1 VESAA
6 RLSTLRLKQSKE
18 LLMTS
23 ANRPSISFEFFPTKT
38 EAGHEKLL
46 ATARRLAEYKP
57 DFFSCTYG
65 AGGSTRDRTLNTVLQ
80 LDGEVKVPTAPHLSC
95 VGDSKQELRELLNLY
110 KNAGIKRIVALRGD
124 LPSGMGMASGEL
136 RYANELV
143 EFIRA
148 ETGDHFHIEIAAYP
162 EMHPQ
167 ARNFEDDL
175 ANFVRKARAGASS
188 AITQYFFNADCY
200 FYFVE
205 RVRKL
210 GVETPIVPGIMPIT
224 NYSKLA
230 RFSDACGAEIPR
242 WMRKQLESYGDDMDS
257 IQAFGTQVI
266 SEMCEKLLAGG
277 APGLHFYTL
286 NQAEPSLA
294 IWDNLGLSR

>member
-1 VESAA
+1 
-6 RLSTLRLKQSKE
+6 
-18 LLMTS
+18 MTS
-23 ANRPSISFEFFPTKT
+23 SRPAISFEFFPTKT
-38 EAGHEKLL
+38 DAGHEKLL
-46 ATARRLAEYKP
+46 ATARQLAEYQP

-95 VGDSKQELRELLNLY
+95 VGDSKAELRALLERY
-110 KNAGIKRIVALRGD
+110 KNAGIRRIVALRGD
-124 LPSGMGMASGEL
+124 LPSGMGMSGGGEL
-136 RYANELV
+136 RYANDLV

-148 ETGDHFHIEIAAYP
+148 ETGDHFHIEVAAYP

-167 ARNFEDDL
+167 ARNLEDDL
-175 ANFVRKARAGASS
+175 ANFVRKARAGADS
-188 AITQYFFNADCY
+188 AITQYFFNADSY

-205 RVRKL
+205 RVRRM
-210 GVETPIVPGIMPIT
+210 GVELPIIPGIMPIT

-230 RFSDACGAEIPR
+230 RFSDACGAELPR
-242 WMRKQLESYGDDMDS
+242 WVRKQLEAYGDDLQS
-257 IQAFGTQVI
+257 IQAFGEQVVTQ
-266 SEMCEKLLAGG
+266 MCERLLEGG

-294 IWDNLGLSR
+294 IRNNLGFAR

>member
-1 VESAA
+1 MSQE
-6 RLSTLRLKQSKE
+6 RRY
-18 LLMTS
+18 
-23 ANRPSISFEFFPTKT
+23 SFEFFPAKT

-46 ATARRLAEYKP
+46 NTARQLATYKP

-80 LDGEVKVPTAPHLSC
+80 LDGEVKIPTAPHLSC
-95 VGDSKQELRELLNLY
+95 VGDSKAELRELLGLY
-110 KNAGIKRIVALRGD
+110 KTAGIQRIVALRGD

-143 EFIRA
+143 SFIRE

-167 ARNFEDDL
+167 ARNFEADL
-175 ANFVRKARAGASS
+175 ANFVRKAKAGANS
-188 AITQYFFNADCY
+188 AMTQYFFNADSY

-205 RVRKL
+205 RVQRM
-210 GVETPIVPGIMPIT
+210 GVDIPVVPGIMPIT

-242 WMRKQLESYGDDMDS
+242 WVRKQLESYGDDAES
-257 IQAFGTQVI
+257 IRAYGEQVI
-266 SEMCEKLLAGG
+266 SEMCERLLQGG

-294 IWDNLGLSR
+294 IWNNLQLPR

>member
-1 VESAA
+1 MSHT
-6 RLSTLRLKQSKE
+6 RSHSF
-18 LLMTS
+18 
-23 ANRPSISFEFFPTKT
+23 SFEFFPTKT
-38 EAGHEKLL
+38 DAGHEKLL
-46 ATARRLAEYKP
+46 ATARCLAEYKP

-80 LDGEVKVPTAPHLSC
+80 LDGEVKVSTAPHLSC
-95 VGDSKQELRELLNLY
+95 VGGSKQELRELLNLY
-110 KNAGIKRIVALRGD
+110 KDAGIKRIVALRGD

-175 ANFVRKARAGASS
+175 ANFVRKAKAGADS

-242 WMRKQLESYGDDMDS
+242 WVRKQLEAYGDDIDS
-257 IQAFGTQVI
+257 IQTFGAQVI
-266 SEMCEKLLAGG
+266 TEMCEKLLAGG

-294 IWDNLGLSR
+294 IWDNLKLGR

>member
-1 VESAA
+1 MSQE
-6 RLSTLRLKQSKE
+6 RRY
-18 LLMTS
+18 
-23 ANRPSISFEFFPTKT
+23 SFEFFPTKT
-38 EAGHEKLL
+38 EAGHEKLMDVARQL
-46 ATARRLAEYKP
+46 AAYKP

-95 VGDSKQELRELLNLY
+95 VGDSKAELLELLNLY

-143 EFIRA
+143 EFIRT
-148 ETGDHFHIEIAAYP
+148 ETGDHFHIEVAAYP

-167 ARNFEDDL
+167 ARNFESDI
-175 ANFVRKARAGASS
+175 ANFVRKAKAGADS
-188 AITQYFFNADCY
+188 AITQYFFNADSY

-205 RVRKL
+205 RVQKL
-210 GVETPIVPGIMPIT
+210 GVDIPVVPGIMPIT

-242 WMRKQLESYGDDMDS
+242 WVRKQLEAYGDDSDS
-257 IQAFGTQVI
+257 IRAFGEQVI
-266 SEMCEKLLAGG
+266 TEMCERLLQGG
-277 APGLHFYTL
+277 APGLHFYSMNL
-286 NQAEPSLA
+286 AAPSLA
-294 IWDNLGLSR
+294 IWNNLKLSR

>member
-1 VESAA
+1 MSQE
-6 RLSTLRLKQSKE
+6 RRY
-18 LLMTS
+18 
-23 ANRPSISFEFFPTKT
+23 SFEFFPTKT
-38 EAGHEKLL
+38 DAGHEKLMTVARQL
-46 ATARRLAEYKP
+46 AGYNP

-65 AGGSTRDRTLNTVLQ
+65 AGGSTRDRTVNTVLQ
-80 LDGEVKVPTAPHLSC
+80 LDGEIKVPTAPHLSC
-95 VGDSKQELRELLNLY
+95 VGDSGDEIRSLLQLY
-110 KNAGIKRIVALRGD
+110 QANGIKRIVALRGD

-143 EFIRA
+143 EFIRR
-148 ETGDHFHIEIAAYP
+148 ETDDHFHIEIAAYP

-167 ARNFEDDL
+167 ARSFEDDI

-188 AITQYFFNADCY
+188 AITQYFFNADSY
-200 FYFVE
+200 FYFVD
-205 RVRKL
+205 RVRQM
-210 GVETPIVPGIMPIT
+210 GVDIPIVPGIMPIT

-242 WMRKQLESYGDDMDS
+242 WIRKQLESYGDDKES
-257 IQAFGTQVI
+257 IQAFGEQAI
-266 SEMCEKLLAGG
+266 SQMCERLLAGG

-294 IWDNLGLSR
+294 IWHNLKLSN